1 MARIN
6 SVERLVELIPEP
18 SPVASAKLLDRL
30 DEQATEFIRRSPF
43 LLLATDGEAGLDVS
57 PKGDDPGFVEIVDA
71 RTLLIP
77 ERPGNQLKMGLR
89 NILANGR
96 IGLIFLC
103 PATGDAVRVSGRAS
117 LHDDLDLCAR
127 LSSHG
132 KDAILVIRVEIERAF
147 FHCPRAILRAQLWQP
162 RKLGRADAHQD
173 RGDHRQGHGQAR
185 DRRNHRAHIGRTQ
198 RRSVD
203 LNLAAHLLRQGAAA
217 GGERLAQ

>member
-1 MARIN
+1 MARI
-6 SVERLVELIPEP
+6 VTIERLIEIIPEP
-18 SPVASAKLLDRL
+18 SPVASAKLMDCLD
-30 DEQATEFIRRSPF
+30 DQAMAFIRRSPF
-43 LLLATDGEAGLDVS
+43 LLLATDSEAGLDVS

-117 LHDDLDLCAR
+117 LHDDADLCGR

-132 KDAILVIRVEIERAF
+132 RPAILVMKVEIERAF
-147 FHCPRAILRAQLWQP
+147 FHCPRAILRAQLWKP
-162 RKLGRADAHQD
+162 ESWGEPMRISIGAIIGKAMGKPEIAEVIDTISD
-173 RGDHRQGHGQAR
+173 E
-185 DRRNHRAHIGRTQ
+185 RNEALW
-198 RRSVD
+198 D
-203 LNLAAHLLRQGAAA
+203 
-217 GGERLAQ
+217 

>member
-1 MARIN
+1 MAQIETI
-6 SVERLVELIPEP
+6 ERLTELIPDP

-30 DEQATEFIRRSPF
+30 DEQAAAFIRRSPF
-43 LLLATDGEAGLDVS
+43 LLMATDSEQGLDVS
-57 PKGDDPGFVEIVDA
+57 PKGDDPGFVEVVDE

-117 LHDDLDLCAR
+117 LHDDLDLCR
-127 LSSHG
+127 SLRSHG

-147 FHCPRAILRAQLWQP
+147 FHCPRAILRAQLWKP
-162 RKLGRADAHQD
+162 ESWGEPMRIS
-173 RGDHRQGHGQAR
+173 
-185 DRRNHRAHIGRTQ
+185 IGRIIGEAMSKPEMAEIIDQ
-198 RRSVD
+198 ISDERNED
-203 LNLAAHLLRQGAAA
+203 LWR
-217 GGERLAQ
+217 